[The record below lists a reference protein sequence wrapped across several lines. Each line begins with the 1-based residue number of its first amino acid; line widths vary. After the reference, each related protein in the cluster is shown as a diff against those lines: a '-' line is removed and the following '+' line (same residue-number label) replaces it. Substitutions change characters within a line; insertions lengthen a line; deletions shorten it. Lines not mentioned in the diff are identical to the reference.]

1 MEKYDYLQAVIEDV
15 RYYIKNEEIKASEYT
30 REEFEELLDSECW
43 DSDCVTGNAS
53 GSYYCNAW
61 KAEEALCHNWDLL
74 EEALQCFGDDS
85 NPIEKGA
92 EWCDVT
98 IRCYMLHEAINYV
111 IENDY
116 SEEDFKKED

>member
-15 RYYIKNEEIKASEYT
+15 RYYIKDEEIKASEYT
-30 REEFEELLDSECW
+30 REEFETKLDTECW
-43 DSDCVTGNAS
+43 VSDSVTGNIS

-74 EEALQCFGDDS
+74 EEALQCFGEDC
-85 NPIEKGA
+85 NPIEQGP

-98 IRCYMLHEAINYV
+98 IRCYMLHKAIVY
-111 IENDY
+111 ITENDY
-116 SEEDFKKED
+116 SEENFKKED